1 MKILLW
7 VLGGLMSVCGVL
19 LAATPLM
26 TFWETSY
33 FFIVLLIV
41 YGFAAILRGITK
53 KSFDT
58 SFLFG
63 ILSLAAGLAILF
75 VPGLKFMT
83 STTIIYM
90 LAVWFLLQGAVALTM
105 GIRGKKKGDETTKW
119 LGNLVMAVLCL
130 ILGVYSLFHPVA
142 LAFSVGMLLGI
153 YFIVSGINLVI
164 LGFQMEKKKSE

>member
-7 VLGGLMSVCGVL
+7 VLGGLMAVCGVL
-19 LAATPLM
+19 LAGTPLM

-63 ILSLAAGLAILF
+63 ILSLAVGLAILF

-90 LAVWFLLQGAVALTM
+90 LAVWFLLQGAVTLTM

-130 ILGVYSLFHPVA
+130 VLGIYSLFHPVA

-164 LGFQMEKKKSE
+164 LGFQIEKK

>member
-1 MKILLW
+1 MKIMLW

-26 TFWETSY
+26 TFWETNY

-41 YGFAAILRGITK
+41 YGFGSILRGITK
-53 KSFDT
+53 KAFD
-58 SFLFG
+58 SNFLFG

-90 LAVWFLLQGAVALTM
+90 LAIWFLLQGAVTLTM
-105 GIRGKKKGDETTKW
+105 GLRGKKHGAETSKW
-119 LGNLVMAVLCL
+119 LGNIVMAVLCF
-130 ILGVYSLFHPVA
+130 ILGIYSLSHPVA

-164 LGFQMEKKKSE
+164 LGFQIEKKKT

>member
-1 MKILLW
+1 MKIMLW

-26 TFWETSY
+26 TFWETNY
-33 FFIVLLIV
+33 FFIVLLVV
-41 YGFAAILRGITK
+41 YGVAAILRGITK
-53 KSFDT
+53 KSFD
-58 SFLFG
+58 SNFLFG

-90 LAVWFLLQGAVALTM
+90 LAIWFLLQGAVTLTM
-105 GIRGKKKGDETTKW
+105 GLRGKKHGAETSKW
-119 LGNLVMAVLCL
+119 MGNIVMAVLCF
-130 ILGVYSLFHPVA
+130 ILGIYSLFHPVA

-164 LGFQMEKKKSE
+164 LGFQIEKKKT

>member
-1 MKILLW
+1 MKVLLL
-7 VLGGLMSVCGVL
+7 VLGFLMSLCGVL

-26 TFWETSY
+26 TFWETNY

-41 YGFAAILRGITK
+41 YGFGAILRGISK
-53 KSFDT
+53 KTFDT
-58 SFLFG
+58 GFLFG

-90 LAVWFLLQGAVALTM
+90 LAVWFLLQGAIALTM
-105 GIRGKKKGDETTKW
+105 GIRGKKKGYETSKW
-119 LGNLVMAVLCL
+119 LGNIVMAVLCL
-130 ILGVYSLFHPVA
+130 ILGIYSLFHPVA

-153 YFIVSGINLVI
+153 YFIVSGVNLVI
-164 LGFQMEKKKSE
+164 LGFQIEKKKAE